1 MVHFI
6 HGQTSTKYTNLGF
19 FRHPYPTL
27 TNIKDLLTSS
37 QFPTQIQLCLHSPI
51 HSQYPES
58 ERTEVESSE
67 ESSETFVKNK
77 SFFPKMKK
85 NATRSDSGWAPR
97 VTSYNGLNRSR
108 FWGALTILRRS
119 RGLLPPLSSTRPLEM
134 YKKVTCRIRRA
145 IRKTR
150 PLH

>member
-1 MVHFI
+1 M
-6 HGQTSTKYTNLGF
+6 
-19 FRHPYPTL
+19 
-27 TNIKDLLTSS
+27 NIKDLLTSS

-51 HSQYPES
+51 HSQYSES

-67 ESSETFVKNK
+67 ESSETFVKKK
-77 SFFPKMKK
+77 SFFFPEDEK

-134 YKKVTCRIRRA
+134 YKKVTCRIRA

-150 PLH
+150 PLF